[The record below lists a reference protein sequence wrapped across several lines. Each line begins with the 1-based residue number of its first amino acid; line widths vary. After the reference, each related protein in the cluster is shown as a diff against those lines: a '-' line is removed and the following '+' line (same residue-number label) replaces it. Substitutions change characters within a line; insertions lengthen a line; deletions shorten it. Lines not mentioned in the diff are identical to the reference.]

1 MFFNMFYEEF
11 STKEYL
17 QITHLILIAKDKSLE
32 ISYDDCL
39 QRWIHLNYYSQ
50 SLLIVQFTRK
60 LLLNA
65 GFDIDLITSFSNFLL
80 NNQDMLE
87 QSCP

>member
-1 MFFNMFYEEF
+1 MFYEEF

-17 QITHLILIAKDKSLE
+17 QITHLILIAKDKSLK
-32 ISYDDCL
+32 ISYDDCIK
-39 QRWIHLNYYSQ
+39 RWTHLNYYSQ

-80 NNQDMLE
+80 NNQDLLE

>member
-1 MFFNMFYEEF
+1 MFYEEF

-17 QITHLILIAKDKSLE
+17 QITHLILIAKDKSLK
-32 ISYDDCL
+32 ISYDDCIK
-39 QRWIHLNYYSQ
+39 RWTPLNYFSQ
-50 SLLIVQFTRK
+50 SLLIVQFTIK

-80 NNQDMLE
+80 NNQDILE
-87 QSCP
+87 QSCL